1 MLCEWLTTSHYEN
14 FLIMEYRTS
23 DVHRS
28 FGMMQKKE
36 NGSEAWQGNRGD
48 YKTRSFMTCTLHQIA
63 VGWSIK
69 EE

>member
-1 MLCEWLTTSHYEN
+1 
-14 FLIMEYRTS
+14 
-23 DVHRS
+23 
-28 FGMMQKKE
+28 MMQKKE